1 MNKKDINTIKNPVV
15 HIDKSLNKYKGKVIF
30 KEKLEKANKMLKT
43 YGVPKAAQKP
53 S

>member
-15 HIDKSLNKYKGKVIF
+15 HIDKSLSKYKGKVIF